1 MLEQAGI
8 PRNKGPIIM
17 KSMEH
22 ERSREITKHME
33 DSVKEYIDSGNSTNL
48 IYQIQQ
54 YVEHITEHLWK
65 KIIEYF

>member
-22 ERSREITKHME
+22 EHSKEITKHME
-33 DSVKEYIDSGNSTNL
+33 DSAKEYIDSGNSTNL
-48 IYQIQQ
+48 IYQI
-54 YVEHITEHLWK
+54 
-65 KIIEYF
+65 